1 MAVTYAELT
10 TQILEYTEV
19 STAVLS
25 STITNDFIEH
35 VENRIF
41 RDVDLDVFKSHQT
54 ANLIADNAFLSL
66 PGGTTPEPTSLGTV
80 RTMQIYSPSSTTRDF
95 LEQRDISFMNEYW
108 PDRTSTGTPRYW
120 AWWDH
125 NTIYVAPTPE
135 SLGTI
140 RTMQIYSPSSTTRD
154 FLEQRDISFMNEYW
168 PDRTSTSTPRYWA
181 WWDHN
186 TIYVAPTPDLA
197 YNVELGITRLP
208 TRLSSS
214 NTTSWL
220 GNNAP
225 SLLLYGC
232 LAEAFKFLK
241 GPAEMLQLY
250 EQSYQRALQA
260 LVIEQQGRH
269 RRDEYMHGALRTPL
283 QSQNP

>member
-1 MAVTYAELT
+1 MTTYSELT
-10 TQILEYTEV
+10 QQILDYTEV
-19 STAVLS
+19 STDVL
-25 STITNDFIEH
+25 TATRTNDFIEH
-35 VENRIF
+35 AENRIF

-54 ANLIADNAFLSL
+54 ANLISGSAFLSL
-66 PGGTTPEPTSLGTV
+66 PGGTTPTPESLGTV
-80 RTMQIYSPSSTTRDF
+80 RTFQIYPASGTPTRDF

-125 NTIYVAPTPE
+125 N
-135 SLGTI
+135 S
-140 RTMQIYSPSSTTRD
+140 
-154 FLEQRDISFMNEYW
+154 
-168 PDRTSTSTPRYWA
+168 
-181 WWDHN
+181 
-186 TIYVAPTPDLA
+186 IYVAPTPDSA

-208 TRLSSS
+208 TRLSST

-225 SLLLYGC
+225 AVLLYGC

-250 EQSYQRALQA
+250 EQSYQRAIQGLA
-260 LVIEQQGRH
+260 IEQSGKH
-269 RRDEYMHGALRTPL
+269 RRDEYMQGELRIPL
-283 QSQNP
+283 QQEQKSTGG

>member
-10 TQILEYTEV
+10 TQILNYTEV
-19 STAVLS
+19 STSVLS
-25 STITNDFIEH
+25 STITDDFIEH
-35 VENRIF
+35 TENRIF
-41 RDVDLDVFKSHQT
+41 RDIDLDVFKSHQT
-54 ANLIADNAFLSL
+54 ANLIASNAFLSL
-66 PGGTTPEPTSLGTV
+66 PGGTTPTPTSLGTV
-80 RTMQIYSPSSTTRDF
+80 RTFQIYPASGTPTREL

-108 PDRTSTGTPRYW
+108 PDRTSTGTPK
-120 AWWDH
+120 
-125 NTIYVAPTPE
+125 
-135 SLGTI
+135 
-140 RTMQIYSPSSTTRD
+140 
-154 FLEQRDISFMNEYW
+154 
-168 PDRTSTSTPRYWA
+168 YWA

-186 TIYVAPTPDLA
+186 TIYVAPTPDSA

-250 EQSYQRALQA
+250 EQSYQRALQE

-283 QSQNP
+283 QSKNP

>member
-1 MAVTYAELT
+1 MTTYSELT
-10 TQILEYTEV
+10 TQILNYTEV
-19 STAVLS
+19 STDVLS
-25 STITNDFIEH
+25 STITNDFIENT
-35 VENRIF
+35 ENRIF
-41 RDVDLDVFKSHQT
+41 RDIDLDVFKSHQT
-54 ANLIADNAFLSL
+54 ANLIASNAFLSL
-66 PGGTTPEPTSLGTV
+66 PGGTDPTPTSLGTV
-80 RTMQIYSPSSTTRDF
+80 RTFQIYPASGTPTRDF

-125 NTIYVAPTPE
+125 N
-135 SLGTI
+135 S
-140 RTMQIYSPSSTTRD
+140 
-154 FLEQRDISFMNEYW
+154 
-168 PDRTSTSTPRYWA
+168 
-181 WWDHN
+181 
-186 TIYVAPTPDLA
+186 IYVAPTPDSA

-208 TRLSSS
+208 TRLSST

-225 SLLLYGC
+225 ALLLYGC

>member
-1 MAVTYAELT
+1 MTTYAELT
-10 TQILEYTEV
+10 TQILNYTET
-19 STAVLS
+19 STDVLT
-25 STITNDFIEH
+25 STITDDFIEH
-35 VENRIF
+35 TENRIL
-41 RDVDLDVFKSHQT
+41 READIDAFKSHQYSALT
-54 ANLIADNAFLSL
+54 SSNPFLSL
-66 PGGTTPEPTSLGTV
+66 PGASGIGATPTSLATIRTVHIYPASGTA
-80 RTMQIYSPSSTTRDF
+80 TRDF

-108 PDRTSTGTPRYW
+108 PVRTSTGTPKYW
-120 AWWDH
+120 SWWD
-125 NTIYVAPTPE
+125 E
-135 SLGTI
+135 
-140 RTMQIYSPSSTTRD
+140 D
-154 FLEQRDISFMNEYW
+154 
-168 PDRTSTSTPRYWA
+168 
-181 WWDHN
+181 

-225 SLLLYGC
+225 ALLLYGC

-250 EQSYQRALQA
+250 EQSYQRALQE

>member
-1 MAVTYAELT
+1 MTTYSELVDQIRSYTETSSDVLT
-10 TQILEYTEV
+10 TTV
-19 STAVLS
+19 V
-25 STITNDFIEH
+25 NDFISQAEL
-35 VENRIF
+35 RIF
-41 RDVDLDVFKSHQT
+41 REVDLDIFRAYEFATLT
-54 ANLIADNAFLSL
+54 ASNPFVAL
-66 PGGTTPEPTSLGTV
+66 PGATPTTMAFV
-80 RTMQIYSPSSTTRDF
+80 RYASIYQTTGASANERIRLLQKDV
-95 LEQRDISFMNEYW
+95 SYMNEYW
-108 PDRTSTGTPRYW
+108 P
-120 AWWDH
+120 
-125 NTIYVAPTPE
+125 N
-135 SLGTI
+135 
-140 RTMQIYSPSSTTRD
+140 
-154 FLEQRDISFMNEYW
+154 
-168 PDRTSTSTPRYWA
+168 RTSTSTPKYWS

-186 TIYVAPTPDLA
+186 TIYVAPTPDSA

-225 SLLLYGC
+225 ALLLYGC

-250 EQSYQRALQA
+250 EQSYQRALQE

>member
-10 TQILEYTEV
+10 TQILNYTEV
-19 STAVLS
+19 STSVLS
-25 STITNDFIEH
+25 STITDDFIEH
-35 VENRIF
+35 TENRIF
-41 RDVDLDVFKSHQT
+41 RDIDLDVFKSHQT
-54 ANLIADNAFLSL
+54 ANLVSSSPFLSL
-66 PGGTTPEPTSLGTV
+66 PGGTTPTPTSLGTV
-80 RTMQIYSPSSTTRDF
+80 RTFQIYPASGTPTRTF

-125 NTIYVAPTPE
+125 N
-135 SLGTI
+135 S
-140 RTMQIYSPSSTTRD
+140 
-154 FLEQRDISFMNEYW
+154 
-168 PDRTSTSTPRYWA
+168 
-181 WWDHN
+181 
-186 TIYVAPTPDLA
+186 IYVAPTPDSA

-225 SLLLYGC
+225 ALLLYGC

-250 EQSYQRALQA
+250 EQSYQRALQE